1 MEKNK
6 TERGGKEPL
15 ALGTT
20 VAASI
25 VSLVAVL
32 CCLGIPTILSFMGAI
47 GLGVLVK
54 KHLLFPLM
62 VGSLLLGGWGA
73 FMSYRRRQSV
83 PLLVAYLVS
92 ALALPLGMKFFHP
105 AMDAGLAGLLLLTG
119 WDLWRRMFKSRAGAS
134 CGRGSL

>member
-32 CCLGIPTILSFMGAI
+32 CCLGIPSMLSFMGAL

-119 WDLWRRMFKSRAGAS
+119 EDLWRRMVSARSGAS
-134 CGRGSL
+134 CKRESL

>member
-1 MEKNK
+1 MEKDE
-6 TERGGKEPL
+6 TRQDGKESL
-15 ALGTT
+15 SAVTT
-20 VAASI
+20 MVAGG

-32 CCLGIPTILSFMGAI
+32 CCLGIPSILSFMGAV

-73 FMSYRRRQSV
+73 IMSYRRRKSV
-83 PLLVAYLVS
+83 FLLIAYLVS

-105 AMDAGLAGLLLLTG
+105 AMDAGLVGLLMLTG
-119 WDLWRRMFKSRAGAS
+119 EDLWRRMASSRAGAS
-134 CGRGSL
+134 CERRPL